1 MRGLLSWSHAHH
13 TREALYGSMSARRV
27 AVLVALAFLLG
38 AGGAALAVEILRGP
52 ERSSVD
58 PIELR
63 VEDERSEDGDERR
76 KPRER
81 KKPRGARTGDG
92 RDGGTQAPR
101 GGGDESEGVPPAP
114 PAPPAPAGDDDDD
127 DDGGDDSDDDGDD

>member
-1 MRGLLSWSHAHH
+1 M
-13 TREALYGSMSARRV
+13 REALDGSMSARRV

-63 VEDERSEDGDERR
+63 VEDERSEDGDDDRR

-81 KKPRGARTGDG
+81 KKPRDARTRDG
-92 RDGGTQAPR
+92 RDGA
-101 GGGDESEGVPPAP
+101 PPAP
-114 PAPPAPAGDDDDD
+114 PAPPAPAAPAGDDDDDFDDDGD
-127 DDGGDDSDDDGDD
+127 DDGGDD

>member
-1 MRGLLSWSHAHH
+1 
-13 TREALYGSMSARRV
+13 MSGRRV
-27 AVLVALAFLLG
+27 AVLIALAFLLG

-63 VEDERSEDGDERR
+63 VEDERPDDTDE
-76 KPRER
+76 ER
-81 KKPRGARTGDG
+81 KKPNG
-92 RDGGTQAPR
+92 RKKRQERNGGTQAPSDGTGDTT
-101 GGGDESEGVPPAP
+101 GGAPPAP

-127 DDGGDDSDDDGDD
+127 LDDVDDDGDDDRDDGDD

>member
-1 MRGLLSWSHAHH
+1 
-13 TREALYGSMSARRV
+13 MSARRV

-63 VEDERSEDGDERR
+63 VEDEPSEDGDERR
-76 KPRER
+76 KPGER
-81 KKPRGARTGDG
+81 KKPRDG
-92 RDGGTQAPR
+92 RTRDGQDGGSQAPQ

-127 DDGGDDSDDDGDD
+127 DDDGGDDDGGDDDDGDD

>member
-1 MRGLLSWSHAHH
+1 
-13 TREALYGSMSARRV
+13 MSARRV
-27 AVLVALAFLLG
+27 AVMVALAFLLG

-63 VEDERSEDGDERR
+63 VEDEPSEDGDDRR

-81 KKPRGARTGDG
+81 KKPRDVRTGDG
-92 RDGGTQAPR
+92 RDGGTQAPPS
-101 GGGDESEGVPPAP
+101 GGGESEGVPPAP
-114 PAPPAPAGDDDDD
+114 PAPPVPAGDDDDDFDDDGD

>member
-1 MRGLLSWSHAHH
+1 
-13 TREALYGSMSARRV
+13 MSGRRV

-38 AGGAALAVEILRGP
+38 AGGATLAVEILRGP

-63 VEDERSEDGDERR
+63 VEDEPSEDGDERR
-76 KPRER
+76 KLKER

-92 RDGGTQAPR
+92 RDGGTQAPPS
-101 GGGDESEGVPPAP
+101 GGDESEGVPPAP
-114 PAPPAPAGDDDDD
+114 PAPPAPADDDDDDFDDDGD

>member
-1 MRGLLSWSHAHH
+1 
-13 TREALYGSMSARRV
+13 MSARRV

-38 AGGAALAVEILRGP
+38 AGGAALAVGILRGP

-63 VEDERSEDGDERR
+63 VEDEPSEDGDDDRR

-81 KKPRGARTGDG
+81 KKPRDARTRDG
-92 RDGGTQAPR
+92 RDGGTQAPPS
-101 GGGDESEGVPPAP
+101 GGESEGVPPAP

-127 DDGGDDSDDDGDD
+127 FDDGGDDSDDDGDD

>member
-1 MRGLLSWSHAHH
+1 M
-13 TREALYGSMSARRV
+13 GSMSARRV

-38 AGGAALAVEILRGP
+38 AGGAALAVGILRGP

-63 VEDERSEDGDERR
+63 VEDESSEDGDDDR
-76 KPRER
+76 KKRRER
-81 KKPRGARTGDG
+81 KKPRDVRTGDG
-92 RDGGTQAPR
+92 RDGGTQAPPS
-101 GGGDESEGVPPAP
+101 GGDESEGVPPAP

-127 DDGGDDSDDDGDD
+127 LDEGDDDGGDDSDDDGDD

>member
-1 MRGLLSWSHAHH
+1 
-13 TREALYGSMSARRV
+13 MSARRV

-63 VEDERSEDGDERR
+63 VEDEPSEDGNDDRR

-81 KKPRGARTGDG
+81 KKPRDARTGDG
-92 RDGGTQAPR
+92 RDGGAQAPPS
-101 GGGDESEGVPPAP
+101 GDESGGVPPAP
-114 PAPPAPAGDDDDD
+114 PAPPAPAGDDD
-127 DDGGDDSDDDGDD
+127 GGDDDDDDGDDGDD